1 MLFALIC
8 HDKPNR
14 LELRLQHRPDHL
26 AYLEGHADQLVYA
39 GPLLGEDDRD
49 PAGSLLVLDVP
60 DRGSAE
66 AFAAGDPY
74 ARAGLFARVDILQTK
89 QVFPKR

>member
-8 HDKPNR
+8 HDKPKQ
-14 LELRLQHRPDHL
+14 LALRLQHRPDHL
-26 AYLEGHADQLVYA
+26 AYLEAHADQLVYA
-39 GPLLGEDDRD
+39 GPLLDAEDRD

-60 DRGSAE
+60 DRRSAE

-74 ARAGLFARVDILQTK
+74 ARAGLFARVDILQTR
-89 QVFPKR
+89 QVFPRR